1 MNPRSGSEAWGAVQL
16 TSHPESTRF
25 HVARP
30 KVYDR
35 LSVEDALAAL
45 KRMHRIRRF
54 EEAAEDS
61 YIRGLSYGTMHL
73 SIGQEATAVGAC
85 MPLRDTDWIT
95 STEPV

>member
-1 MNPRSGSEAWGAVQL
+1 MTPRPTSERVSAN
-16 TSHPESTRF
+16 
-25 HVARP
+25 RP
-30 KVYDR
+30 RVYDR
-35 LSVEDALAAL
+35 LSLEDVQSALR
-45 KRMHRIRRF
+45 RMHRIRRF

>member
-1 MNPRSGSEAWGAVQL
+1 M
-16 TSHPESTRF
+16 TSHPESARF
-25 HVARP
+25 TIARP
-30 KVYDR
+30 RVYDR